1 MDYMQQNECFLV
13 AAEYLNFTT
22 AAEKLYMSQSSLSRK
37 VAALEESLGVKLFN
51 RENNVLSL
59 TPGGE
64 IIYQW
69 MKKDKL
75 VREMA
80 VQAALEA
87 NAEPHRQI
95 RIGTVKTEYPS
106 ERMAR
111 SFATYF
117 EQHANV
123 ELTLQEHHAKTNIRL
138 LHEGELDIAFLM
150 EVQGLSLDGL
160 ERVENKHYERVVLT
174 PLSHRLANAGTV
186 SLADFRSDAFIS
198 LQKDVSPTMTA
209 NLRRICSDCGFRPEI
224 YEAKS
229 SREMLEL
236 VLTGRGVALVPE
248 NHRSVPDPLYRA
260 VRLKEEL
267 TVGSICVW
275 KADNPNP
282 CLREFLDVF
291 RSTEGYQSV
300 KEE

>member
-1 MDYMQQNECFLV
+1 MNYMQQHECFLT
-13 AAEYLNFTT
+13 AAECLSFTA
-22 AAEKLYMSQSSLSRK
+22 AAEKLYMSQSSLSRT
-37 VAALEESLGVKLFN
+37 VASLEESLGVKLFN

-87 NAEPHRQI
+87 NAEPHRQL

-111 SFATYF
+111 AFSAYF
-117 EQHANV
+117 DRRPNV

-138 LHEGELDIAFLM
+138 LHEGELDLAFM
-150 EVQGLSLDGL
+150 MDVQGQKLEGL
-160 ERVENKHYERVVLT
+160 EMLENKRYERVVLT
-174 PLSHRLANAGTV
+174 AMTHPLAHAGTA
-186 SLADFRSDAFIS
+186 SLTDFGGDTFIS
-198 LQKDVSPTMTA
+198 LEKDVSPTMTA
-209 NLRRICSDCGFRPEI
+209 NLRRICADCGIHPEI
-224 YEAKS
+224 EEAKS
-229 SREMLEL
+229 SREMLEQ
-236 VLTGRGVALVPE
+236 VVAGRGVALVPE
-248 NHRSVPDPLYRA
+248 NHRNAADPLYRA
-260 VRLKEEL
+260 VRLKEKL
-267 TVGSICVW
+267 LVGSICVW

-282 CLREFLDVF
+282 CLTEFLEVF
-291 RSTEGYQSV
+291 RTTQGYQET
-300 KEE
+300 KDE

>member
-1 MDYMQQNECFLV
+1 MNYMQQHECFLA
-13 AAEYLNFTT
+13 AAECLNFTA
-22 AAEKLYMSQSSLSRK
+22 AAEKLYMSQSSLSRN
-37 VAALEESLGVKLFN
+37 VASLEDSLGVKLFN

-69 MKKDKL
+69 LRKDKL

-87 NAEPHRQI
+87 NAEPHRQL

-111 SFATYF
+111 SFSAYF
-117 EQHANV
+117 DRHPNV

-138 LHEGELDIAFLM
+138 VREGELDIAFLM
-150 EVQGLSLDGL
+150 NVQGQMLDGL
-160 ERVENKHYERVVLT
+160 ERVDNKRYERVVLT
-174 PLSHRLANAGTV
+174 PFSHRLAEAGTV
-186 SLADFRSDAFIS
+186 SLADFRSDTFIS

-209 NLRRICSDCGFRPEI
+209 NLRRVCAECGFRPEI
-224 YEAKS
+224 VEAKT

-236 VLTGRGVALVPE
+236 VVTGHGVALVPE
-248 NHRSVPDPLYRA
+248 NHRNAADPLYRA
-260 VRLKEEL
+260 VRLKEKPI
-267 TVGSICVW
+267 VGSICVW

-282 CLREFLDVF
+282 CLTEFLEVF
-291 RSTEGYQSV
+291 RATQGDQNARDE
-300 KEE
+300 

>member
-1 MDYMQQNECFLV
+1 MNYMQEHECFLT
-13 AAEYLNFTT
+13 AAECLNFTA

-87 NAEPHRQI
+87 NAEPRRQL

-111 SFATYF
+111 AFSAYF
-117 EQHANV
+117 DLHPNV

-150 EVQGLSLDGL
+150 NVHGDALDGL
-160 ERVENKHYERVVLT
+160 ETEENKQYERVVLVPFSH
-174 PLSHRLANAGTV
+174 PLAHAGEA
-186 SLADFRSDAFIS
+186 SLLDFKIDTFIS

-209 NLRRICSDCGFRPEI
+209 NLHRVCAECGFQPEI
-224 YEAKS
+224 VEAKT
-229 SREMLEL
+229 SREMLEQ
-236 VLTGRGVALVPE
+236 VVTGHGVALVPE
-248 NHRSVPDPLYRA
+248 NHRSAADPLYRA
-260 VRLKEEL
+260 VRLKEKPC
-267 TVGSICVW
+267 VGSICVW
-275 KADNPNP
+275 KTDNPNP
-282 CLREFLDVF
+282 CLTEFLAVF
-291 RSTEGYQSV
+291 RQTKSFQGE
-300 KEE
+300 KDE

>member
-1 MDYMQQNECFLV
+1 MNYLQEHECFLT
-13 AAEYLNFTT
+13 AAECLNFTA

-87 NAEPHRQI
+87 NAEPRRQL
-95 RIGTVKTEYPS
+95 RIGTVKTEVPS

-111 SFATYF
+111 AFSAYF
-117 EQHANV
+117 DLHPNV
-123 ELTLQEHHAKTNIRL
+123 ELSLQEHHAKTNIRL
-138 LHEGELDIAFLM
+138 LREGELDIAFLM
-150 EVQGLSLDGL
+150 NVHGSELNGL
-160 ERVENKHYERVVLT
+160 EIVENKQYERVVLVPFSH
-174 PLSHRLANAGTV
+174 PLARVGVA
-186 SLADFRSDAFIS
+186 SLLDFKIDTFIS

-209 NLRRICSDCGFRPEI
+209 NVHRICAECGFQPDI
-224 YEAKS
+224 YEAKT

-236 VLTGRGVALVPE
+236 VVGGRGVALVPE
-248 NHRSVPDPLYRA
+248 NHRCVSDPLYRA
-260 VRLKEEL
+260 VRLKEKPG
-267 TVGSICVW
+267 VGAICVW

-282 CLREFLDVF
+282 CLAEFMEVF
-291 RSTEGYQSV
+291 RSTQDYQTI
-300 KEE
+300 KDE